1 MRRPN
6 FPYKDSE
13 RAELWRLW
21 REGQSI
27 KSIAVRLNRSDRG
40 LAYALYKYGGIS
52 PAPRT
57 RSHVRLTLAQREEIS
72 RGLSQGSS
80 LRCIAGHIGK
90 APSTVS
96 REVNRNGGQRAY
108 RAAGAEQVAWD
119 RARRPKRCLLQA
131 NRRLRGCVTR
141 GLLQRWSPE
150 QISKR
155 LEEHYPHDQS
165 MRVSHET
172 IYRTLFVQ
180 ARGVLKKQLTQ
191 HLRTARTL
199 RHPRAKSHRPSHS
212 RIVDAISIS
221 ERPAQ
226 AEDRAVPGHWEGDL
240 ISGRGNTHIA
250 TLVERH
256 SRFVLLAKLPSR
268 ETSDVVAALTRKM
281 GKLPMELRRSLTWDR
296 GTEMSGHKQFTIATD
311 IQVYFCD
318 PQSPWQRGSNE
329 NTNGLL
335 RQYFPKGTDLSV
347 HSQRQLDAVARQ
359 LNGRPRETLKFRTPA
374 EKLSECVAQTG

>member
-6 FPYKDSE
+6 FPYNDVE

-27 KSIAVRLNRSDRG
+27 KTIAVRLNRSDRG
-40 LAYALYKYGGIS
+40 LAHALYEYGGIC

-57 RSHVRLTLAQREEIS
+57 RAAVRLTLAQREEIS
-72 RGLSQGSS
+72 RGLSQGLS
-80 LRCIAGHIGK
+80 LRCIAKLISK

-96 REVNRNGGQRAY
+96 REVSRNHGQQAY
-108 RAAGAEQVAWD
+108 RAETAEKAAWE
-119 RARRPKRCLLQA
+119 RARRPKRCLLQE
-131 NRRLRGCVTR
+131 NRRLRRCVTR

-150 QISKR
+150 QISRR
-155 LEEHYPHDQS
+155 LEEQYPTEQS

-172 IYRTLFVQ
+172 IYRTLFIQ
-180 ARGVLKKQLTQ
+180 ARGALKKQLTQ
-191 HLRTARTL
+191 HLRTARAL
-199 RHPRAKSHRPSHS
+199 RHPRASSRRPFHS
-212 RIVDAISIS
+212 RIVDAVSIS
-221 ERPAQ
+221 ERPAH

-240 ISGRGNTHIA
+240 LSGGKNTHIA
-250 TLVERH
+250 TLVERQ
-256 SRFVLLAKLPSR
+256 SRFVILAKLRSK
-268 ETSDVVAALTRKM
+268 ETGDVVAALTRKM
-281 GKLPMELRRSLTWDR
+281 GKLPTELRRSLSWDR
-296 GTEMSGHKQFTIATD
+296 GTEMAGHKQFTLATD

-318 PQSPWQRGSNE
+318 PRSPWQRGSNE

-347 HSQRQLDAVARQ
+347 YSQRQLDAVARQ

-374 EKLSECVAQTG
+374 EKFSENVALTG

>member
-6 FPYKDSE
+6 FPYNDAE

-27 KSIAVRLNRSDRG
+27 KTIAVRLNRSDRG
-40 LAYALYKYGGIS
+40 LGYALHEYGGIR

-57 RSHVRLTLAQREEIS
+57 RALSRLTLAQREEIS
-72 RGLSQGSS
+72 RGISRGLS
-80 LRCIAGHIGK
+80 LRSIASHIGK
-90 APSTVS
+90 SPSTVS
-96 REVNRNGGQRAY
+96 REVSRNCGQRAY
-108 RAAGAEQVAWD
+108 RAARAEQAAWD
-119 RARRPKRCLLQA
+119 RARRPKRCLLRGNQ
-131 NRRLRGCVTR
+131 RLRRCVTR
-141 GLLQRWSPE
+141 GLLQCWSPQ
-150 QISKR
+150 QISRR
-155 LEEHYPHDQS
+155 LEQRYPHDQS

-172 IYRTLFVQ
+172 IYRTLFIQ
-180 ARGVLKKQLTQ
+180 ARGALKKQLTQ
-191 HLRTARTL
+191 HLRTGRTL
-199 RHPRAKSHRPSHS
+199 RHPRAKSRRPSYS
-212 RIVDAISIS
+212 RIVDAVSIS

-240 ISGRGNTHIA
+240 ISGSGNTHIA

-256 SRFVLLAKLPSR
+256 SRFVLLAKLRSK
-268 ETSDVVAALTRKM
+268 ETNDVVAALTRKM
-281 GKLPMELRRSLTWDR
+281 SKLPTQLRRSLTWDR
-296 GTEMSGHKQFTIATD
+296 GTEMAGHQRFTIATD

-347 HSQRQLDAVARQ
+347 HSQAKLDAVARQ
-359 LNGRPRETLKFRTPA
+359 LNGRPRETLKFKTPA
-374 EKLSECVAQTG
+374 EKLSESVAQTG